1 MELVA
6 GYINIEGHSSV
17 LGRHLT
23 VTEHQMSDKN
33 DDKRI

>member
-17 LGRHLT
+17 FGTHLT
-23 VTEHQMSDKN
+23 VTEHQTSDKN
-33 DDKRI
+33 DDKLI